1 MILALSSCI
10 LLSIPITRLA
20 PATAVGGAATSSL
33 AIRSMV
39 RAVRAPSFLT
49 RSSYISRW
57 TPDTTHML
65 VIREANSKTAI
76 LCFFIAHSLISFSI
90 MIPTSMGNPLT
101 MTYKSTNLSCEIV
114 VVCVVGINLDFKNFT
129 HTLAMGFKSILLITR
144 PSSLAQDALFMVR
157 VLKILFHFYGVILPS
172 NLAYSQSTLEGKL

>member
-65 VIREANSKTAI
+65 VIREGKSKEVVFW
-76 LCFFIAHSLISFSI
+76 FFIAHSLISFSI
-90 MIPTSMGNPLT
+90 MTPTSISNLLT
-101 MTYKSTNLSCEIV
+101 MTYKSTNLSCETAV
-114 VVCVVGINLDFKNFT
+114 VYVVGINLDFKNFT
-129 HTLAMGFKSILLITR
+129 HSLECV
-144 PSSLAQDALFMVR
+144 SSLS
-157 VLKILFHFYGVILPS
+157 Y
-172 NLAYSQSTLEGKL
+172 